1 MIAYIEEYNLS
12 QDKNNIIKQSQLYW
26 SDQLE
31 AHSNQFDSAHF
42 NKDKAINISQYV
54 FCDGNFLLKRWKS
67 FSSPLFCIVE
77 IGFERA
83 INFINTAQHFLNFQ
97 KKHPDARLQR
107 LHYISFEQTP
117 LSIEELTHILQQFPQ
132 FADVIKPLIAQ
143 YPIKLIGCHRLSFND
158 GQIVLDLWFGDTNQ
172 QLNNING
179 CNDGIADAWFLNTLH
194 LSEEATKEHQTF
206 CDNLSKH
213 SKKQATLSAL
223 TTSSLVKNTLI
234 KSGFQVRIDKGYQ
247 QQSDI
252 LLGELRTLPAT
263 EQTKQDLSAPLHQAN
278 TSIKD
283 AAIKDVAIIGGG
295 ISALCT
301 ALSLAKRGNKV
312 TIYTKDNH
320 LGTGASGNLQGA
332 LYPLLNQQHDELG
345 QLFANAYLYALNFYK
360 EIDHQYPFAHEF
372 NGVIQLAYDPSSTK
386 KLQKINDANLPEQ
399 LLHWITPEITNQ
411 LAGVSID
418 HPALFYPTGGWLSP
432 REVITSLHKK
442 LNEFSNVTIHYHHQI
457 NTFSEQPSLHEQQP
471 ESTEWLLQAAV
482 TNTLDSTNQL
492 KEYTHNTLVIAAGF
506 DTLTFDQCRAVPLSA
521 ARGQVS
527 HIKTNPTLSSL
538 KRTLCHEG
546 YLTPSIQ
553 GEHCMGATFKR
564 HDQDIEYR
572 ASEQID
578 NHQKL
583 KKCIANKPWVDSIT
597 VNEQAHVGVR
607 CTTRD
612 HFPYVG
618 ALTDYNQLKQ
628 NYELASSTNKNL
640 TVLSGVYLLTGL
652 GSRGLCS
659 APLLGELLASD
670 INNESLPLDKNIV
683 KRMQIPRQ
691 WINYML
697 KNKALKD

>member
-12 QDKNNIIKQSQLYW
+12 QAKNNIIKQSQLYW

-31 AHSNQFDSAHF
+31 AHSNQFDSAYF
-42 NKDKAINISQYV
+42 NKDEAINISQYV
-54 FCDGNFLLKRWKS
+54 FCDGNLLPKRWES

-83 INFINTAQHFLNFQ
+83 INFINTAQQFINFN
-97 KKHPDARLQR
+97 KKHPDATLQR
-107 LHYISFEQTP
+107 LHYISFEQCP
-117 LSIEELTHILQQFPQ
+117 LSIEALNNVLQQFPQ
-132 FADVIKPLIAQ
+132 FADVIKPLIEQ
-143 YPIKLIGCHRLSFND
+143 YPMKLIGCHRLSFNN
-158 GQIVLDLWFGDTNQ
+158 GQILLDLWFGDTNQ
-172 QLNNING
+172 QLNNINECHG
-179 CNDGIADAWFLNTLH
+179 GIADAWFINKLY
-194 LSEEATKEHQTF
+194 LSKDSTKAHQTF
-206 CDNLSKH
+206 FDNLSKH

-223 TTSSLVKNTLI
+223 TATNLVRKSLI
-234 KSGFQVRIDKGYQ
+234 QSGFNIKIDKGYQ
-247 QQSDI
+247 QKGEI
-252 LLGELRTLPAT
+252 LLGEMSSIPVN
-263 EQTKQDLSAPLHQAN
+263 EQDNQESSTSLHQSH
-278 TSIKD
+278 TH
-283 AAIKDVAIIGGG
+283 IKDVAIIGGG
-295 ISALCT
+295 ISSLCT

-332 LYPLLNQQHDELG
+332 IYPLLNQQHDELG

-360 EIDHQYPFAHEF
+360 EIDHQYPFAHKF
-372 NGVIQLAYDPSSTK
+372 NGVIQLAYDQSSTK
-386 KLQKINDANLPEQ
+386 KLQKIHDAKLPEQ
-399 LLHWITPEITNQ
+399 LLHWITPEVTNE

-442 LNEFSNVTIHYHHQI
+442 LNEFSNITIHYQHQI
-457 NTFSEQPSLHEQQP
+457 KTFSEQPSLDGQLP
-471 ESTEWLLQAAV
+471 RLTKWMLQAEV
-482 TNTLDSTNQL
+482 TNTLNSNNEL
-492 KEYTHNTLVIAAGF
+492 KEYTHNALVIAAGF
-506 DTLTFDQCRAVPLSA
+506 DTLTFPQCRAVPLSA

-527 HIKTNPTLSSL
+527 HIKTNSALSPL

-546 YLTPSIQ
+546 YLTPEIE

-572 ASEQID
+572 ESEQTD

-597 VNEQAHVGVR
+597 VNDQAHIGVR

-618 ALTDYNQLKQ
+618 SLTDYNQLKK
-628 NYELASSTNKNL
+628 NYELRSPNNEKIKAL
-640 TVLSGVYLLTGL
+640 PGVYLLTGL

-659 APLLGELLASD
+659 APLLGELLASEM
-670 INNESLPLDKNIV
+670 NNESLPLDKNIY

-691 WINYML
+691 WINYMR
-697 KNKALKD
+697 KNKPLKD